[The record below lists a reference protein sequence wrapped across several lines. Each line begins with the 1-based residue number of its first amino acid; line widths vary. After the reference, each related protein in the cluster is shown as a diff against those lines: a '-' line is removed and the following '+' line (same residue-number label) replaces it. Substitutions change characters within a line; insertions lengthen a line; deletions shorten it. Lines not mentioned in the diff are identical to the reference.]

1 MSIPRHTAILALALH
16 ACAAAAPASGPT
28 SAPVPAGAPN
38 CGLTAPPA
46 AAGVDRHM
54 GVLLKIYPRNPDIGP
69 DYGGCQ
75 TLWAQSG
82 DGWETVTVVRYQ
94 AGHVASVDNPALPQD
109 PVGQC
114 LVRAGAVL
122 RGDPELCAQLD
133 DMRFESLP
141 AACLDTPGAPGCV
154 RR

>member
-1 MSIPRHTAILALALH
+1 LSIPRHTAILALALH
-16 ACAAAAPASGPT
+16 VCAAAT
-28 SAPVPAGAPN
+28 PVPAPAPN
-38 CGLTAPPA
+38 CGLTTPPA
-46 AAGVDRHM
+46 TAGVDRHM

-82 DGWETVTVVRYQ
+82 DGWETVTVVRYA
-94 AGHVASVDNPALPQD
+94 AGHVTRVDNPALPQD

-114 LVRAGAVL
+114 LVRGGVVES
-122 RGDPELCAQLD
+122 GDPELCAQLD

-141 AACLDTPGAPGCV
+141 AACLDTPSAPDCV